1 MTSNAFKC
9 DVDLLTS
16 NDDGK
21 ATSPRRLLCVH
32 TFEGRDLSAEAMARY
47 QLSPAA
53 GGSYHLVIDRDG
65 NTARENDDD
74 YVPWAAMYTGN
85 RIAFHFSLAGRAAM
99 TRDEWLARPKQLE
112 KLAQILAAYSARYV
126 IPLLERAAIDV
137 KAGNMGVCGHAEI
150 SAAFRESDHTDPGPN
165 FPYDVVLDR
174 ARELRVNGNIG
185 TSQKKDTIMPDQK
198 YPSFV
203 DGRELRF
210 SEFIRFIDE
219 KTTRLYDAAFPDG
232 GTPPA
237 INVNDGKTGNTYPSY
252 VDKTANLTLDQF
264 VRFID
269 WKITQLCDKE
279 TQK

>member
-1 MTSNAFKC
+1 MTSNAFNC

-21 ATSPRRLLCVH
+21 ATQRRRLLCVH

-65 NTARENDDD
+65 NTARENDDN
-74 YVPWAAMYTGN
+74 YIPWAAMYTGN

-112 KLAQILAAYSARYV
+112 KLAQILAAYGERYTL
-126 IPLLERAAIDV
+126 PLLFCDAIDV
-137 KAGNMGVCGHAEI
+137 KAGHMGVCGHAEI
-150 SAAFRESDHTDPGPN
+150 SEAFRESDHTDPGQN
-165 FPYDVVLDR
+165 FPYDIVLDR
-174 ARELRVNGNIG
+174 ARIIRNGGELKPA
-185 TSQKKDTIMPDQK
+185 QKKDIMPDQK

-219 KTTRLYDAAFPDG
+219 KTTRLFDAAFPEG

-237 INVNDGKTGNTYPSY
+237 INVSDGKTGDAYPSY
-252 VDKTANLTLDQF
+252 VDPSANLTLDQF

-279 TQK
+279 AQK